1 MFGCVS
7 KTGYESGERVRFT
20 RAGALLA
27 AALMATSL
35 GATACSSDG
44 GADSSIVTTNAG
56 EPQNPLVPT
65 NTNENMGGRVVDR
78 LWAGLKY
85 YDADGKAHNE
95 VADKIETTDRKNYKI
110 TLKPDWKF
118 SDGTPVTA
126 KSYVDAWNYGALSTN
141 AQLQSYVFNPIKG
154 FKDVSAEN
162 PTVKTMSGL
171 KVIDDR
177 TFTVELESPSID
189 FETELGYAPFYP
201 LPEVAFKDMKAF
213 GEHPIGNGPYK
224 FASDT
229 AWQHNVQIDLVPN
242 PEYKGGRPAKND
254 GLRFVMY
261 QSFDTAYADLQ
272 AGNLDTLDVIPD
284 SAMGTYKQDLGDR
297 AITKPIAYKAS
308 IGIQTSV
315 PHFGGEE
322 GVLRRKA
329 LSMAINREQIS
340 QNIFHG
346 TRIPA
351 RDFTAS
357 TLPGFK
363 GDLPGAEVLRYDPT
377 EAKKLWAQADAIS
390 PWSGTY
396 EIAYNSDGGHQGWVE
411 ATANSIK
418 NTLGIEAVGTPYPTF
433 KTIRD
438 LINAKTINKA
448 FRYGWQGDYPTML
461 QFLSAMYYSFSDTN
475 NVNYNNP
482 EFDKL
487 LNDALAAST
496 QEESYKIVAQAQTLL
511 FKDMADIP
519 MFDYQAAA
527 GRSENVK
534 KAELA
539 WNGLFDFEG
548 IEK

>member
-1 MFGCVS
+1 M
-7 KTGYESGERVRFT
+7 RFT
-20 RAGALLA
+20 RPGALLA
-27 AALMATSL
+27 AALLATSL
-35 GATACSSDG
+35 GLAACSSDDDAG
-44 GADSSIVTTNAG
+44 SGVVTTNAG
-56 EPQNPLVPT
+56 EPQNPLVPA

-85 YDADGKAHNE
+85 YDANGVAHNE
-95 VADKIETTDRKNYKI
+95 VADKIETTDRKNYTIK
-110 TLKPDWKF
+110 LKPDWKF
-118 SDGTPVTA
+118 TDGTAVTA
-126 KSYVDAWNYGALSTN
+126 KSYVDAWNYSALSTN
-141 AQLQSYVFNPIKG
+141 AQLQSYVFSPIKG
-154 FKDVSAEN
+154 FKDVSAEK
-162 PTVKTMSGL
+162 PTVQTMSGL

-177 TFTVELESPSID
+177 TFTVELEQPSID
-189 FETELGYAPFYP
+189 FETELGFTPFYP
-201 LPEVAFKDMKAF
+201 LPEVAYKDMKAF

-242 PEYKGGRPAKND
+242 PDYKGGRPAKNK

-261 QSFDTAYADLQ
+261 QTFDTAYADLQ

-284 SAMGTYKQDLGDR
+284 GALATYKQDLGDR
-297 AITKPIAYKAS
+297 AITKPIAYKAA

-346 TRIPA
+346 TRVPA
-351 RDFTAS
+351 RDFTAA
-357 TLPGFK
+357 TLPGFD
-363 GDLPGAEVLRYDPT
+363 GNLPGAEVLKYNPT

-390 PWSGTY
+390 PWSGRY
-396 EIAYNSDGGHQGWVE
+396 EIAYNSDGGHQGWIE

-418 NTLGIEAVGTPYPTF
+418 NTLGIDAVGTPYPTF
-433 KTIRD
+433 KNIRD
-438 LINAKTINKA
+438 LINAKTIGKA

-461 QFLSAMYYSFSDTN
+461 QFLTAQYYSFSETN

-487 LNDALAAST
+487 LNDALAAPT
-496 QEESYKIVAQAQTLL
+496 QEESYKLVAKAQALL

-519 MFDYQAAA
+519 MFDYSAAA
-527 GRSENVK
+527 GRSDKVK

>member
-1 MFGCVS
+1 
-7 KTGYESGERVRFT
+7 
-20 RAGALLA
+20 
-27 AALMATSL
+27 MATSL
-35 GATACSSDG
+35 GLTACSSDG
-44 GADSSIVTTNAG
+44 GGDTSIVTTNGG

-95 VADKIETTDRKNYKI
+95 VAEKIETTDRKNYKI

-171 KVIDDR
+171 QVIDDR
-177 TFTVELESPSID
+177 TFTVELEAPSID

-224 FASDT
+224 FAGDS

-242 PEYKGGRPAKND
+242 PEYKGGRPAKNK

-284 SAMGTYKQDLGDR
+284 SAMASYEQDLGDR

-308 IGIQTSV
+308 IGIQTTV
-315 PHFGGEE
+315 PHFGGAE

-357 TLPGFK
+357 TLPGFQA
-363 GDLPGAEVLRYDPT
+363 DLPGSEVLKYNPE

-390 PWSGTY
+390 PWSGRY

-418 NTLGIEAVGTPYPTF
+418 NTLGIEAIGAPYPTF

-438 LINAKTINKA
+438 LVNAKTINKA

-475 NVNYNNP
+475 NVDYNNP

-487 LNDALAAST
+487 LNDALAAPT
-496 QEESYKIVAQAQTLL
+496 QEESYKIVAQAQALL